1 MATPGIQIIKEL
13 SSNLT
18 KHTVADDN
26 ETQREGSDEDEK
38 ASIDRGRLIIVKSWM
53 R

>member
-26 ETQREGSDEDEK
+26 DTQRVDIDDNEK